1 MKNKILLV
9 LSGILLIA
17 FIAVGTYAW
26 YVYFLETG
34 RGYSITTAPGTRI
47 GDVVLIDNG
56 KNVYDTEATNT
67 NDSDVDKITPYKFK
81 VSNLGNTN
89 RVYTLYIEDLP
100 LNSINDG
107 CSSKTLLKRSQLKYQ
122 LKVNDKVVKEDYL
135 SNIKDNILDKR
146 SVNGK
151 DSNAY
156 ELRIYIHDETE
167 EWNNKHYHYQVV
179 LKKVD

>member
-1 MKNKILLV
+1 MKNKILWILA
-9 LSGILLIA
+9 SILLIA

-26 YVYFLETG
+26 YLYFLETG
-34 RGYSITTAPGTRI
+34 KGYFITTAPGTRI
-47 GDVVLIDNG
+47 GDVVLIDSG
-56 KNVYDTEATNT
+56 KSVYDTDATNT
-67 NDSDVDKITPYKFK
+67 SDSDIDKITPYKFK
-81 VSNLGNTN
+81 VSNLGNSN

-107 CSSKTLLKRSQLKYQ
+107 CTDKTLLNRSQLKYQ
-122 LKVNDKVVKEDYL
+122 LKVNDKVIKEDYL

-151 DSNAY
+151 DSVAY
-156 ELRIYIHDETE
+156 ELRIYIHDESDN
-167 EWNNKHYHYQVV
+167 WNNKHYHYQVI